1 MKNDPFPFQ
10 SYQKK
15 DAPDRR
21 RKHGFI
27 SPRKVEDRWNF
38 YRKGMY
44 VERRRHGLP
53 GWLLPLLALLLIVV
67 MVFWGVPTI
76 ISRLQAV
83 INADQGQTDNQVNLL
98 YGEDTWT
105 VSKPVADVF
114 DSDDLKAGRVTQA
127 LYNEPVRILSRD
139 CAFGFAQVRLQDGTE
154 GFMFL
159 KDLADSRESIEP
171 DLSSYRLVVAANTKR
186 IMSHA
191 SSGTL
196 LVEVVM
202 GTVLFADYRGDGIS
216 RVRLPDG
223 SEGWISDDGVIVLP
237 PLGQI
242 EPVAE
247 GARYFCSTALA
258 FNKVT
263 VLQNGQS
270 IYGVS
275 TTGIARLA
283 AAINGVTL
291 PRSLAGQALSGQGI
305 SLSLD
310 EETGLADLEQILP
323 GDLVFLSAAAGNNE
337 GQPESLAICVDR
349 NQVLYARPGQ
359 TSIKLID
366 LTQNIDLWQRII
378 TVRRL
383 FPR

>member
-1 MKNDPFPFQ
+1 MKNNPFPFQ

-15 DAPDRR
+15 AVADRR
-21 RKHGFI
+21 QKHGFVM
-27 SPRKVEDRWNF
+27 PRKVEDRWNF

-44 VERRRHGLP
+44 VDRRKRGLP

-67 MVFWGVPTI
+67 LVFWGVPTI
-76 ISRLQAV
+76 ITRMQS
-83 INADQGQTDNQVNLL
+83 IIDADQGQTDNQASLL
-98 YGEDTWT
+98 YDVDTWA
-105 VSKPVADVF
+105 VCRPVADVF

-139 CAFGFAQVRLQDGTE
+139 CAFGFAKVRLQDGTE

-159 KDLADSRESIEP
+159 KDLADSRDSIEP
-171 DLSSYRLVVAANTKR
+171 DLFSYRLVVAANTKR
-186 IMSHA
+186 VMSHA

-223 SEGWISDDGVIVLP
+223 SEGWVSDDGIIVLP
-237 PLGQI
+237 PLGPI
-242 EPVAE
+242 EPAAE
-247 GARYFCSTALA
+247 GARYFCSSAMA

-291 PRSLAGQALSGQGI
+291 PRSLAGQALSGQKI
-305 SLSLD
+305 SLVLD
-310 EETGLADLEQILP
+310 AETGLADLKQVLP
-323 GDLVFLSAAAGNNE
+323 GDLVFLSAASGNE
-337 GQPESLAICVDR
+337 DAQPASLAICVDQ

-366 LTQNIDLWQRII
+366 LTQNIDLWQRIVM
-378 TVRRL
+378 VRRL
-383 FPR
+383 FQQ